1 MFTGLVEGVGTV
13 VRLVS
18 RGGGRAITLK
28 VPPSFKDLK
37 IGDSLALSGACL
49 TVAAT
54 HRGEVTLEA
63 VSETLKR
70 TTLAGLRVGNK
81 LNLERAL
88 QAESRLGGHFVQ
100 GHVDGVGEIKAIR
113 RAGGSLEVEV
123 SAGSEILKYLVEKGS
138 VALDGVSLTLVSVRE
153 NTFIVALIPHTI
165 GHTTLGSWRIG
176 DEVNIEVDILSKYVE
191 QHLKREEKHSMT
203 PEWLAEQGFR

>member
-13 VRLVS
+13 VRMVS

-37 IGDSLALSGACL
+37 KGDSLALSGACL
-49 TVAAT
+49 TVSET
-54 HRGEVTLEA
+54 GRGEITLEA
-63 VSETLKR
+63 VPETLKR
-70 TTLAGLRVGNK
+70 TTLAGLRVGSK

-100 GHVDGVGEIKAIR
+100 GHVDGVGAIKAIR
-113 RAGGSLEVEV
+113 RTGASREVEV
-123 SAGSEILKYLVEKGS
+123 GAGPEILRYLVEKGS

-153 NTFIVALIPHTI
+153 NAFNVALIPHTL

-176 DEVNIEVDILSKYVE
+176 DDVNIEVDVLSKYVE
-191 QHLKREEKHSMT
+191 RHLKREEKHSMT
-203 PEWLAEQGFR
+203 PEWLAEKGF